1 MQSPT
6 RTSGLTYEDWMR
18 RPETNRIEELLDGEL
33 VVSPAASFRHQ
44 RTVVNL
50 VRAFDDHGRATGDV
64 VLPTPFDVVVDD
76 RTVVQPDVVYVRR
89 ERLPA
94 DPNAR
99 PFTVPP
105 DLVVEVLS
113 TNRAYDVV
121 RKRRI
126 FERHGIAEVWFVD
139 VEARRIEQVVL
150 DDGRYRAPLVHEDGA
165 TVASTAVPGLTVA
178 VTEILPAEEDPR

>member
-1 MQSPT
+1 VQSPT
-6 RTSGLTYEDWMR
+6 RTTGLTYEDWMR
-18 RPETNRIEELLDGEL
+18 RPETNRIEELIDGEL

-44 RTVVNL
+44 QAVMNL
-50 VRAFDDHGRATGDV
+50 LAAFHAHAKASRDV
-64 VLPTPFDVVVDD
+64 VLPAPFDVVVDA

-113 TNRAYDVV
+113 SNRAYDLV

-126 FERHGIAEVWFVD
+126 FERHGITEVWFVD
-139 VEARRIEQVVL
+139 TEARRIEQVVL

-178 VTEILPAEEDPR
+178 VTEILGDEDDRR